1 MFVKYKNSQA
11 GHNPHYSISQAHIF
25 NIFHKLLCF
34 RPITVF
40 DVLYTSYSKQVKM
53 VAILSGGG
61 AYGVKTVNPDS
72 RKGDA

>member
-1 MFVKYKNSQA
+1 MW
-11 GHNPHYSISQAHIF
+11 
-25 NIFHKLLCF
+25 
-34 RPITVF
+34 
-40 DVLYTSYSKQVKM
+40 YTGCSKQVKM

>member
-1 MFVKYKNSQA
+1 
-11 GHNPHYSISQAHIF
+11 
-25 NIFHKLLCF
+25 
-34 RPITVF
+34 
-40 DVLYTSYSKQVKM
+40 M